1 MYLLQYFLIK
11 SLLLVIAR
19 VSHVVTEKRP
29 LIDSKQTV
37 FDNCFN
43 EEPAWVTAKM
53 MKWVWDLYLFFGK
66 SFKAVNSNNHIPG
79 KGRLKHDSREFAK
92 LWKHLFFR
100 TLLLE

>member
-37 FDNCFN
+37 FDNCSN
-43 EEPAWVTAKM
+43 EEPA
-53 MKWVWDLYLFFGK
+53 
-66 SFKAVNSNNHIPG
+66 
-79 KGRLKHDSREFAK
+79 
-92 LWKHLFFR
+92 
-100 TLLLE
+100 